1 MCTLFLYRNQE
12 VSFEAG
18 CSKVVLRVVFF
29 RKAVQ
34 KTSPNLQEVKEF
46 TYTRVVFNKF
56 VGCMRIF
63 FIKSVT
69 YPEIF
74 GGYRLCPKS
83 IVFFF
88 FSFTRIPQMMGTE
101 GPKMF
106 EFNTSTVLEKALK
119 ALPSH
124 FKFEQTFVFLLFIFF
139 LAPIPHPRYQ
149 NLAGYIASSLHLH

>member
-1 MCTLFLYRNQE
+1 MVASPDVFHGLFKNSRINSKNNLRITISYACELETRTCAHFFLYRNQE

-34 KTSPNLQEVKEF
+34 KTSPNLQEFKEF

-83 IVFFF
+83 VVFFF
-88 FSFTRIPQMMGTE
+88 FLSCE
-101 GPKMF
+101 SPK
-106 EFNTSTVLEKALK
+106 
-119 ALPSH
+119 
-124 FKFEQTFVFLLFIFF
+124 
-139 LAPIPHPRYQ
+139 
-149 NLAGYIASSLHLH
+149 